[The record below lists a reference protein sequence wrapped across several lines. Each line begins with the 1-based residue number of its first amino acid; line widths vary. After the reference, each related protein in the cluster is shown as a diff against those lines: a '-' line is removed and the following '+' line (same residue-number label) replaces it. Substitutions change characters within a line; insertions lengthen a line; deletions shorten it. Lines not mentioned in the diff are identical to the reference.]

1 MNRFTP
7 RAWRRFVGVAVVLC
21 ALMLLAPR
29 PALAQTTPEPADA
42 NRRQLVLVVRF
53 AGDATGDGA
62 SGLNAAYPYGGAYR
76 TQYES
81 FLRDLNGEVSS
92 KTTLQTLYSYIKTV
106 SLGQCRLASVTPQ
119 YDASTGRVAY
129 LTLPGSRGSYRASES
144 IAADAVKAFSA
155 AYPAFDASVLDGNGD
170 GLADTVTATT
180 RFDPQDE
187 SGSTIIT
194 LTAALGRGET
204 VERQWTEENYLSIA
218 VLMAESVISPDRDA
232 LVLGLEVSGSNYGAA
247 ETHILELIDG
257 ELTERYR
264 TENASTISGT
274 YLTGREDSPL
284 CDVRIPL
291 LVDKWHAPEYHTLSW
306 NGTGWDETPDGYFT
320 DAETVTVTGGRVLTL
335 ALRGRYTGEEFGPR
349 LIYDQIQVFDGD
361 MMFNPNM
368 LLQTILPEDVPGDDR
383 FPDQIFVAD
392 NPSHV
397 WIQDINFDGAE
408 DFAVLCDSTRNQG
421 CRWFRWNEG
430 QGQFEYAFSLAGE
443 VELVPEGQ
451 RLIEACWTEEWEDK
465 LYNIYSFNNRG
476 WMILESSPESPLPSC
491 RKI

>member
-1 MNRFTP
+1 MKNKMPRTP
-7 RAWRRFVGVAVVLC
+7 FSTPLSGSARETEIRIRNIFSGPKKRPPLPFLILVFSVCIFCGNLVSCQMAEPDAPALPDISASLPEIPDISLPDPPEQKLEMEIQEHQVVL
-21 ALMLLAPR
+21 
-29 PALAQTTPEPADA
+29 QDEDAD
-42 NRRQLVLVVRF
+42 
-53 AGDATGDGA
+53 
-62 SGLNAAYPYGGAYR
+62 
-76 TQYES
+76 
-81 FLRDLNGEVSS
+81 
-92 KTTLQTLYSYIKTV
+92 
-106 SLGQCRLASVTPQ
+106 
-119 YDASTGRVAY
+119 
-129 LTLPGSRGSYRASES
+129 
-144 IAADAVKAFSA
+144 
-155 AYPAFDASVLDGNGD
+155 LDGD

-204 VERQWTEENYLSIA
+204 VERQWTEEGWLGIGD
-218 VLMAESVISPDRDA
+218 LMAGYLTSPDRDA
-232 LVLGLEVSGSNYGAA
+232 LVLELYSPTSTYGAA
-247 ETHILELIDG
+247 EMYIFELTDG
-257 ELTERYR
+257 SLTERYR
-264 TENASTISGT
+264 TENASTISGA

-291 LVDKWHAPEYHTLSW
+291 LVDKWHDPEYYTLSW
-306 NGTGWDETPDGYFT
+306 NGTGWDFVGDGYFT

-368 LLQTILPEDVPGDDR
+368 LLQTILPEDIPGDDR

-392 NPSHV
+392 NSSRV

-430 QGQFEYAFSLAGE
+430 QGRCEYAFSLAGE
-443 VELVPEGQ
+443 VEVVPQGQ
-451 RLIEACWTEEWEDK
+451 HLIEACWTEDWENK

-476 WMILESSPESPLPSC
+476 WLILESTWDTMVEAQDAC
-491 RKI
+491 KEDF

>member
-1 MNRFTP
+1 MNDKMPHTP
-7 RAWRRFVGVAVVLC
+7 FSTGLSRSAKETEIRIRNIFSGPKKRPPVLFLALMCLIALSCGDLVSCQVKEAEAPDAGGSSSLADLPDPPEQKPEMEIQEHQVVL
-21 ALMLLAPR
+21 
-29 PALAQTTPEPADA
+29 
-42 NRRQLVLVVRF
+42 
-53 AGDATGDGA
+53 GDLED
-62 SGLNAAYPYGGAYR
+62 S
-76 TQYES
+76 
-81 FLRDLNGEVSS
+81 DL
-92 KTTLQTLYSYIKTV
+92 
-106 SLGQCRLASVTPQ
+106 
-119 YDASTGRVAY
+119 D
-129 LTLPGSRGSYRASES
+129 
-144 IAADAVKAFSA
+144 
-155 AYPAFDASVLDGNGD
+155 GD
-170 GLADTVTATT
+170 GLRDTVTATT

-204 VERQWTEENYLSIA
+204 VERQWTEEGWLGIGD
-218 VLMAESVISPDRDA
+218 LMAGYLTSPDRDA

-264 TENASTISGT
+264 TEDETTISGA

-284 CDVRIPL
+284 CDVRIPV
-291 LVDKWHAPEYHTLSW
+291 LVDKWHDPEYYTLSW
-306 NGTGWDETPDGYFT
+306 NGTGWDFVGDGYFT

-335 ALRGRYTGEEFGPR
+335 ALRGRVSGEEFGPH

-368 LLQTILPEDVPGDDR
+368 LIQTILPEDIPGDDR

-430 QGQFEYAFSLAGE
+430 QGRFEYAFSLAGE
-443 VELVPEGQ
+443 VEVVPQGQ
-451 RLIEACWTEEWEDK
+451 HLIEACWTEDWENK

-476 WMILESSPESPLPSC
+476 WLILESTWDTMVEAQDAC
-491 RKI
+491 KEDF

>member
-1 MNRFTP
+1 MNNKMPRTP
-7 RAWRRFVGVAVVLC
+7 FSLPLSGSAREAEIRIRNIMSGPKKRPPLPFLILMFSLCIFCGNIVSCQMAEPDAPALPDISASLPEIPDISLPDPPEQKPEIQEHQVVL
-21 ALMLLAPR
+21 
-29 PALAQTTPEPADA
+29 QDEDAD
-42 NRRQLVLVVRF
+42 
-53 AGDATGDGA
+53 
-62 SGLNAAYPYGGAYR
+62 
-76 TQYES
+76 
-81 FLRDLNGEVSS
+81 
-92 KTTLQTLYSYIKTV
+92 
-106 SLGQCRLASVTPQ
+106 
-119 YDASTGRVAY
+119 
-129 LTLPGSRGSYRASES
+129 
-144 IAADAVKAFSA
+144 
-155 AYPAFDASVLDGNGD
+155 LDGD

-187 SGSTIIT
+187 SCSTIIT

-204 VERQWTEENYLSIA
+204 VERQWTEEGWLGIGD
-218 VLMAESVISPDRDA
+218 LMAGYLTSPDRDA
-232 LVLGLEVSGSNYGAA
+232 LVLELYFPTSNYGAA

-264 TENASTISGT
+264 TENASTISGA

-291 LVDKWHAPEYHTLSW
+291 LVDKWHDPEYYTLSW
-306 NGTGWDETPDGYFT
+306 NGTGWDFVGDGYFT

-335 ALRGRYTGEEFGPR
+335 ALRGRVTGEQFSPH

-361 MMFNPNM
+361 MMFNPNK
-368 LLQTILPEDVPGDDR
+368 LLQTILPEDIPGDDR

-430 QGQFEYAFSLAGE
+430 QGRFEYAFSLAGE
-443 VELVPEGQ
+443 VEVVPQGQ
-451 RLIEACWTEEWEDK
+451 HLIEACWTEDWENK

-476 WMILESSPESPLPSC
+476 WLILESTWDTMVEAQNAC
-491 RKI
+491 QEDF

>member
-1 MNRFTP
+1 MNDKMPHTP
-7 RAWRRFVGVAVVLC
+7 FSTPLSGSAKETEIRIRNIMSGPKKRPPVLFL
-21 ALMLLAPR
+21 ALVFSVCIFCGNLVSCQVKETEAPN
-29 PALAQTTPEPADA
+29 A
-42 NRRQLVLVVRF
+42 
-53 AGDATGDGA
+53 GA
-62 SGLNAAYPYGGAYR
+62 SSSLA
-76 TQYES
+76 
-81 FLRDLNGEVSS
+81 DLPDPPKQKPEAKVWEY
-92 KTTLQTLYSYIKTV
+92 QAV
-106 SLGQCRLASVTPQ
+106 LGDLEDV
-119 YDASTGRVAY
+119 D
-129 LTLPGSRGSYRASES
+129 
-144 IAADAVKAFSA
+144 
-155 AYPAFDASVLDGNGD
+155 LDGD

-180 RFDPQDE
+180 RFDPQNE

-204 VERQWTEENYLSIA
+204 VERQWTEEGWLGIGD
-218 VLMAESVISPDRDA
+218 LMAGYLTSPDRDA

-291 LVDKWHAPEYHTLSW
+291 LVDKWHDPEYYTLSW
-306 NGTGWDETPDGYFT
+306 NGTGWDFVGDGYFT

-335 ALRGRYTGEEFGPR
+335 ALRGRVSGEEFGPH

-361 MMFNPNM
+361 MMFNPNK
-368 LLQTILPEDVPGDDR
+368 LLQTILPEDIPGDDR
-383 FPDQIFVAD
+383 FPDQIFSAD
-392 NPSHV
+392 GSACV

-408 DFAVLCDSTRNQG
+408 DFAVLCDSTKNQG

-430 QGQFEYAFSLAGE
+430 QGRFEYAFSLAGE

-451 RLIEACWTEEWEDK
+451 KLIETRWTEDWENK

-476 WMILESSPESPLPSC
+476 WLILESTWDTMVEAQNAC
-491 RKI
+491 QEDR

>member
-1 MNRFTP
+1 MEIQEHQ
-7 RAWRRFVGVAVVLC
+7 VVL
-21 ALMLLAPR
+21 
-29 PALAQTTPEPADA
+29 QDEDAD
-42 NRRQLVLVVRF
+42 
-53 AGDATGDGA
+53 
-62 SGLNAAYPYGGAYR
+62 
-76 TQYES
+76 
-81 FLRDLNGEVSS
+81 
-92 KTTLQTLYSYIKTV
+92 
-106 SLGQCRLASVTPQ
+106 
-119 YDASTGRVAY
+119 
-129 LTLPGSRGSYRASES
+129 
-144 IAADAVKAFSA
+144 
-155 AYPAFDASVLDGNGD
+155 LDGD

-257 ELTERYR
+257 SLTERYR

-274 YLTGREDSPL
+274 YLTYCPKREGSPL
-284 CDVRIPL
+284 DSVRIPV
-291 LVDKWHAPEYHTLSW
+291 LVDKWHAPEYYTLSW
-306 NGTGWDETPDGYFT
+306 NGTGWDFVGDGYFT

-335 ALRGRYTGEEFGPR
+335 ALRGRVSGEEFGPH

-368 LLQTILPEDVPGDDR
+368 LIQTILPEDIPGDDR

-392 NPSHV
+392 NSFRV

-430 QGQFEYAFSLAGE
+430 QGRFEYAFSLAGE
-443 VELVPEGQ
+443 VEVVPQGQ
-451 RLIEACWTEEWEDK
+451 HLIEACWTEDWENK

-476 WMILESSPESPLPSC
+476 WLILESTWDTMVEAQNAC
-491 RKI
+491 QEDH

>member
-1 MNRFTP
+1 MKNNMPRTP
-7 RAWRRFVGVAVVLC
+7 FSTPLSGSARETEIRLRNIFSGPKKRPPLPFLILMFSVCIFCGNLVSCQMSETEAPEPGASRSLADLPDPPEQKLEMEIQEHQVVL
-21 ALMLLAPR
+21 
-29 PALAQTTPEPADA
+29 QDEDAD
-42 NRRQLVLVVRF
+42 
-53 AGDATGDGA
+53 
-62 SGLNAAYPYGGAYR
+62 
-76 TQYES
+76 
-81 FLRDLNGEVSS
+81 
-92 KTTLQTLYSYIKTV
+92 
-106 SLGQCRLASVTPQ
+106 
-119 YDASTGRVAY
+119 
-129 LTLPGSRGSYRASES
+129 
-144 IAADAVKAFSA
+144 
-155 AYPAFDASVLDGNGD
+155 LDGD

-194 LTAALGRGET
+194 LTVALGRGET
-204 VERQWTEENYLSIA
+204 VEHQWTEENHLSIA

-232 LVLGLEVSGSNYGAA
+232 LVLGLEVFGSNYGAA
-247 ETHILELIDG
+247 ETYIFELTDG
-257 ELTERYR
+257 SLTERYR

-284 CDVRIPL
+284 CDVLIPL
-291 LVDKWHAPEYHTLSW
+291 LVDKWHDPEYYTLSW
-306 NGTGWDETPDGYFT
+306 NGTGWDFVGDGYFT

-335 ALRGRYTGEEFGPR
+335 ALRGRVSGEEFGPH

-368 LLQTILPEDVPGDDR
+368 LIQTILPEDIPGDDR

-392 NPSHV
+392 NSFRV

-430 QGQFEYAFSLAGE
+430 QGRFEYAFSLAGE
-443 VELVPEGQ
+443 VEVVPQGQ
-451 RLIEACWTEEWEDK
+451 HLIEACWTEDWENK

-476 WMILESSPESPLPSC
+476 WLILESTWDTMVEAQDAC
-491 RKI
+491 KEDF

>member
-1 MNRFTP
+1 MPRTP
-7 RAWRRFVGVAVVLC
+7 FSTPLSGSARETEIRIRNIFSGPKQRPPLPFLILVFSVCIFCGNLVSCQMAEPDAPALPDISASLPEIPDISLPDPPEQKLEMEIQEHQVVL
-21 ALMLLAPR
+21 
-29 PALAQTTPEPADA
+29 QDEDAD
-42 NRRQLVLVVRF
+42 
-53 AGDATGDGA
+53 
-62 SGLNAAYPYGGAYR
+62 
-76 TQYES
+76 
-81 FLRDLNGEVSS
+81 
-92 KTTLQTLYSYIKTV
+92 
-106 SLGQCRLASVTPQ
+106 
-119 YDASTGRVAY
+119 
-129 LTLPGSRGSYRASES
+129 
-144 IAADAVKAFSA
+144 
-155 AYPAFDASVLDGNGD
+155 LDGD

-204 VERQWTEENYLSIA
+204 VERQWTEEGWLGIGD
-218 VLMAESVISPDRDA
+218 LMAGYLTSPDRDS
-232 LVLGLEVSGSNYGAA
+232 LVLELGAFGSTYDAA
-247 ETHILELIDG
+247 ETIVLELVDG
-257 ELTERYR
+257 KLTERYR
-264 TENASTISGT
+264 TENSSTISGV
-274 YLTGREDSPL
+274 YSTGGEDSPL
-284 CDVRIPL
+284 LDLRIPV

-335 ALRGRYTGEEFGPR
+335 ALRGRATSEQFGPH

-361 MMFNPNM
+361 MMFNPNK
-368 LLQTILPEDVPGDDR
+368 LLQTILPEDIPGDDR

-392 NPSHV
+392 NSSRV

-443 VELVPEGQ
+443 VEVVPQGQ
-451 RLIEACWTEEWEDK
+451 HLIEACWTEDWENK

-476 WMILESSPESPLPSC
+476 WLILEGTWDTMVEAQDAC
-491 RKI
+491 KEDF

>member
-1 MNRFTP
+1 MKNKMPRTP
-7 RAWRRFVGVAVVLC
+7 FSTPLSGSARETEIRLRNIFSGPKKRPPLPFLILMFSVCIFCGNLVSCQMAEPDAPALPDISASLPEIPDISLPDPPKQKLEMEIQEHQVVL
-21 ALMLLAPR
+21 
-29 PALAQTTPEPADA
+29 QDEDAD
-42 NRRQLVLVVRF
+42 
-53 AGDATGDGA
+53 
-62 SGLNAAYPYGGAYR
+62 
-76 TQYES
+76 
-81 FLRDLNGEVSS
+81 
-92 KTTLQTLYSYIKTV
+92 
-106 SLGQCRLASVTPQ
+106 
-119 YDASTGRVAY
+119 
-129 LTLPGSRGSYRASES
+129 
-144 IAADAVKAFSA
+144 
-155 AYPAFDASVLDGNGD
+155 LDGD

-180 RFDPQDE
+180 RFDPQNE

-204 VERQWTEENYLSIA
+204 VERQWTEEGWLGIGD
-218 VLMAESVISPDRDA
+218 LMAGYLTSPDRDA

-264 TENASTISGT
+264 TEDETTISGA

-284 CDVRIPL
+284 CDVRIPV
-291 LVDKWHAPEYHTLSW
+291 LVDKWHDPEYYTLSW
-306 NGTGWDETPDGYFT
+306 NGTGWDFVGDGYFT

-335 ALRGRYTGEEFGPR
+335 ALRGRVTGEQFGPH

-361 MMFNPNM
+361 MMFNPNK
-368 LLQTILPEDVPGDDR
+368 LLQTILPEDIPGDDR

-430 QGQFEYAFSLAGE
+430 QGRFEYAFSLAGE

-451 RLIEACWTEEWEDK
+451 KLIEARWTEDWEDK

-476 WMILESSPESPLPSC
+476 WLILESTWDTMVEAQDAC
-491 RKI
+491 KEDF

>member
-1 MNRFTP
+1 MNNKMPRTP
-7 RAWRRFVGVAVVLC
+7 FSTPLSGSARETEIRIRNIMSGPKKRPPVLFLALVFSVCIFCGNLVSCQVKETEVPDTGAGSSLADLPDPPEQKPEMEVRESQVVL
-21 ALMLLAPR
+21 
-29 PALAQTTPEPADA
+29 EDI
-42 NRRQLVLVVRF
+42 
-53 AGDATGDGA
+53 
-62 SGLNAAYPYGGAYR
+62 
-76 TQYES
+76 
-81 FLRDLNGEVSS
+81 DL
-92 KTTLQTLYSYIKTV
+92 
-106 SLGQCRLASVTPQ
+106 
-119 YDASTGRVAY
+119 D
-129 LTLPGSRGSYRASES
+129 
-144 IAADAVKAFSA
+144 
-155 AYPAFDASVLDGNGD
+155 GD

-204 VERQWTEENYLSIA
+204 VERQWTEEGWLGIGD
-218 VLMAESVISPDRDA
+218 LMAGYLTSPDRDA
-232 LVLGLEVSGSNYGAA
+232 LVLELYSPTSTYGAA
-247 ETHILELIDG
+247 EMYIFELTDG
-257 ELTERYR
+257 SLTERYR
-264 TENASTISGT
+264 TENASTISGA

-291 LVDKWHAPEYHTLSW
+291 LVDKWHDPEYYTLSW
-306 NGTGWDETPDGYFT
+306 NGTGWDFVGDGYFT

-335 ALRGRYTGEEFGPR
+335 ALRGRYTGEQFGPH

-368 LLQTILPEDVPGDDR
+368 LLQTILPEDIPGDDR

-392 NPSHV
+392 NSSRV

-430 QGQFEYAFSLAGE
+430 QGRFEYAFSLAGE
-443 VELVPEGQ
+443 VEVVPQGQ
-451 RLIEACWTEEWEDK
+451 HLIEACWTEDWENK

-476 WMILESSPESPLPSC
+476 WLILESTWDTMVEAQNAC
-491 RKI
+491 QEDF